1 MQTIEHSIRR
11 GGIIF
16 VINRLSRLFGNL
28 LKLLSYPFHALFPK
42 KRFVIPEYDLAKIE
56 QAVASYGKISKIV
69 WQTNY
74 TNKVTLPVYCNYLIN
89 RLMSQDCDYRYISTE
104 QREEMLQKY
113 ADEATFH
120 AYSQLTDGAAQADF
134 WRVFVL
140 HKFGGI
146 YLDIDAQLVCPLS
159 WMIEKE
165 DSEIIIYRKQE
176 YSNYFMAVAAD
187 NPLMADTLA
196 IIKNNI
202 QQRNVSGGVFQMT
215 GPTTLM
221 TAMKNRTVQIRN
233 SRYTCL
239 QGSFTNE
246 YFQYLDKRKGKW
258 THIKNNEDL
267 LK

>member
-1 MQTIEHSIRR
+1 MQTIEHPIRH

-28 LKLLSYPFHALFPK
+28 LKLLSYPFHVIFPK
-42 KRFVIPEYDLAKIE
+42 KRFTIPEYDLAKIE
-56 QAVASYGKISKIV
+56 QPVASYGKISKIV

-74 TNKVTLPVYCNYLIN
+74 TNQVTLPVYCNYLIN
-89 RLMSQDCDYRYISTE
+89 RLMSRDCDYRYISTE
-104 QREEMLQKY
+104 QREEMLRKY

-140 HKFGGI
+140 HQFGGI

-159 WMIEKE
+159 WMVRK
-165 DSEIIIYRKQE
+165 DDGEIIIRRKRE
-176 YSNYFMAVAAD
+176 YSNYFMAVAAS
-187 NPLMADTLA
+187 NPLMLDTLNL
-196 IIKNNI
+196 IKDNI
-202 QQRNVSGGVFQMT
+202 QQRNTAGGVFQMT
-215 GPTTLM
+215 GPITLM
-221 TAMKNRTVQIRN
+221 RAMENREVQTRQ
-233 SRYTCL
+233 SRYTCV

-246 YFQYLDKRKGKW
+246 YFQYFDKRNGKW
-258 THIKNNEDL
+258 VHVKHEDL